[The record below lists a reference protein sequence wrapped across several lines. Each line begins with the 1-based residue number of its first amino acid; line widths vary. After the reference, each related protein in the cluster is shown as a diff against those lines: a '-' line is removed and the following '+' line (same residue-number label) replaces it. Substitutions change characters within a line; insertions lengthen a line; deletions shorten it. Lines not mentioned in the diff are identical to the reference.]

1 MPYPTWQE
9 FSNAAVV
16 EFDLAKLPERVKAA
30 WQATHRCGRRQGA

>member
-30 WQATHRCGRRQGA
+30 WQAIS